1 MHKTATISGDPNTSN
16 HGHQTLILASV
27 YIINLVV
34 LMVPHL
40 IWTSSEVTI
49 PSCAPPFVYGK
60 NLIFT
65 LRYMYIV
72 YLVPHLTMNVMY
84 VWLMIQVLRYQKKL
98 SHPQRPEA
106 VELESLSP
114 VAAGVGDVIS
124 QSDSMD
130 GMTRCVT
137 YKCHIQA
144 VVTIGIVVLIH
155 DVLSTPAIV
164 VGLGLSFGGWNK
176 LLDVGLVTRAM
187 WISNSVV
194 NPVIYALRIKPLRRI
209 LYTFKLF

>member
-1 MHKTATISGDPNTSN
+1 LVTTHLLLVCVKRCWIMHKTATISGDPNTSN
-16 HGHQTLILASV
+16 HGHQTLIIASV

-60 NLIFT
+60 NYILT
-65 LRYMYIV
+65 VRYTYV
-72 YLVPHLTMNVMY
+72 AYLVPHVTMNVMY

-98 SHPQRPEA
+98 AHPQRPEA

-114 VAAGVGDVIS
+114 VAAGVDDVIPR
-124 QSDSMD
+124 SDSMD

-137 YKCHIQA
+137 YKCHLQA
-144 VVTIGIVVLIH
+144 VITIGLVVLIH
-155 DVLSTPAIV
+155 DVLSTPAIM
-164 VGLGLSFGGWNK
+164 VGLGLSFGWNK
-176 LLDVGLVTRAM
+176 FLEIWLVTRAM
-187 WISNSVV
+187 WISNYVV
-194 NPVIYALRIKPLRRI
+194 NPVI
-209 LYTFKLF
+209 